1 LLDEKRFLFSYF
13 NSVKDL
19 DLQNKIIKM
28 RPEVIMNNKNEK
40 VMRLITKI
48 EIFFVAIVL
57 TFFLFNMMTSPSAME
72 LIKVGK
78 QAGYEIISNV
88 VV

>member
-1 LLDEKRFLFSYF
+1 
-13 NSVKDL
+13 
-19 DLQNKIIKM
+19 
-28 RPEVIMNNKNEK
+28 MNNNNEK
-40 VMRLITKI
+40 IMRLITKI

-57 TFFLFNMMTSPSAME
+57 TFFLFNMIIPSSAME

>member
-1 LLDEKRFLFSYF
+1 
-13 NSVKDL
+13 
-19 DLQNKIIKM
+19 M
-28 RPEVIMNNKNEK
+28 RSEVIMNNKNEK

-57 TFFLFNMMTSPSAME
+57 TFFLFNMMTSPSATE
-72 LIKVGK
+72 LIKIGK

>member
-1 LLDEKRFLFSYF
+1 
-13 NSVKDL
+13 
-19 DLQNKIIKM
+19 
-28 RPEVIMNNKNEK
+28 MNIKNEK
-40 VMRLITKI
+40 TMRLITKI

-57 TFFLFNMMTSPSAME
+57 TFFLFNMMITPSAME
-72 LIKVGK
+72 LIEIGK

>member
-1 LLDEKRFLFSYF
+1 
-13 NSVKDL
+13 
-19 DLQNKIIKM
+19 
-28 RPEVIMNNKNEK
+28 MNNKKEK
-40 VMRLITKI
+40 VISLITKI

-57 TFFLFNMMTSPSAME
+57 TFFLFNMMASPSAME
-72 LIKVGK
+72 LIKIGK

>member
-1 LLDEKRFLFSYF
+1 
-13 NSVKDL
+13 VKDL
-19 DLQNKIIKM
+19 DLKNKIIKM
-28 RPEVIMNNKNEK
+28 RSEVIMNNKNEK

-57 TFFLFNMMTSPSAME
+57 TFFLFNMMTSPSATE
-72 LIKVGK
+72 LIKIGK

>member
-1 LLDEKRFLFSYF
+1 
-13 NSVKDL
+13 
-19 DLQNKIIKM
+19 M
-28 RPEVIMNNKNEK
+28 RPEVTMNNKNEK